1 MSAKYVLAILGL
13 LLCAGLVIAVAVFAW
28 QHYSGA
34 EAKIQQE
41 QKIAALDR
49 ADRINSIPKIIHQ
62 IWIGDKA
69 EPPMQW
75 IETWSKDFVE
85 QNPGY
90 VHVLW
95 RDEDLKILEMVN
107 RDLYDAEPTLPGKA
121 DIARYELLRRYG
133 GVYIDA
139 DIVWLGKRL
148 PETQQPFASRD
159 ETSAFDSFLAK
170 TNPEAKIFVA
180 CEPHNV
186 DNVGQWQKIGT
197 SENDL
202 KQTDCLL
209 YANSIIGASPENP
222 HVLTIIKHIAATYA
236 KRSAENPA
244 QPWLTT
250 GPFPMTEALRP
261 IDNVTVFASDIFY
274 PADWHADHSAKTVEQ
289 LRQLYP
295 DAYTFH
301 YGYSTGS

>member
-1 MSAKYVLAILGL
+1 MSAGYVLATLGL
-13 LLCAGLVIAVAVFAW
+13 LLCAGLIIAIAVFAS

-34 EAKIQQE
+34 NIKNQQE
-41 QKIAALDR
+41 QKIASLDK
-49 ADRINSIPKIIHQ
+49 ADRINGIPKIIHQ

-90 VHVLW
+90 IHVLW
-95 RDEDLKILEMVN
+95 RDEDLKGIDMQN

-121 DIARYELLRRYG
+121 DIARYEILRRYG
-133 GVYIDA
+133 GIYVDA
-139 DIVWLGKRL
+139 DIVWLGKRM
-148 PETQQPFASRD
+148 PNAEQQLASRD
-159 ETSAFDSFLAK
+159 ERAAFDSFLAK
-170 TNPEAKIFVA
+170 TNSESKIFVA

-186 DNVGQWQKIGT
+186 GNIGQWQQIGA
-197 SENDL
+197 SQNDL
-202 KQTDCLL
+202 KKTDCLL
-209 YANSIIGASPENP
+209 YANSIIGASPQNRHLEA
-222 HVLTIIKHIAATYA
+222 IIKHIADTYA

-261 IDNVTVFASDIFY
+261 IDNVTVFASDMFY
-274 PADWHADHSAKTVEQ
+274 PADWHDDHSAKTVEQ

-295 DAYTFH
+295 EAYTFH